1 MTDPDCC
8 FCCVSTCVIYLDS
21 LISISLAHPLGL
33 HKGTKMNELAKALVK
48 AQAAMNHAAKDSKNP
63 HFKSAYSSLA
73 SVIDAVRPALSSNG
87 LAFVQRM
94 HDSQG
99 GVAVETV
106 LIHESGEQY
115 GCGVLFIPASKQD
128 AQGFGSALSYAKRY
142 SLQSALGIASADDDG
157 EAAVKTP
164 PKQVIPVLIDM
175 DYAVDEMAAQ
185 PDLEALKTCFAKW
198 YKSAPDSQKELLK
211 TMYDGIKVQIAGA
224 K

>member
-1 MTDPDCC
+1 
-8 FCCVSTCVIYLDS
+8 
-21 LISISLAHPLGL
+21 
-33 HKGTKMNELAKALVK
+33 MNELAKALVK

-157 EAAVKTP
+157 EAAVKSP
-164 PKQVIPVLIDM
+164 PKLVEKPKGIEM
-175 DYAVDEMAAQ
+175 DHTVALMASAVSYES
-185 PDLEALKTCFAKW
+185 LKDIF
-198 YKSAPDSQKELLK
+198 KSAWIVCLKEQQIPLK
-211 TMYDGIKVQIAGA
+211 AHYDTFKANWEQT
-224 K
+224 

>member
-1 MTDPDCC
+1 M
-8 FCCVSTCVIYLDS
+8 
-21 LISISLAHPLGL
+21 
-33 HKGTKMNELAKALVK
+33 KELAKALVT

-63 HFKSAYSSLA
+63 HFKSAYSSLV
-73 SVIDAVRPALSSNG
+73 SVIDAVRPHLAGNG
-87 LAFVQRM
+87 LAFVQKL
-94 HDSQG
+94 HTANG

-106 LIHESGEQY
+106 LIHESGQELS
-115 GCGVLFIPASKQD
+115 CGTLFIPASKQD

-157 EAAVKTP
+157 EAAVKST

-185 PDLEALKTCFAKW
+185 TDLEALKACFAKW
-198 YKSAPDSQKELLK
+198 YKSAPDTQKEVLK
-211 TMYDGIKVQIAGA
+211 VMYDGIKVQLVSKGE

>member
-1 MTDPDCC
+1 
-8 FCCVSTCVIYLDS
+8 
-21 LISISLAHPLGL
+21 
-33 HKGTKMNELAKALVK
+33 MNELAKALVK
-48 AQAAMNHAAKDSKNP
+48 AQAAMSHAAKDSKNP

-164 PKQVIPVLIDM
+164 PKQVIPVTIDM

-198 YKSAPDSQKELLK
+198 YKSAPDSQKEVLK
-211 TMYDGIKVQIAGA
+211 AMYDGIKVQLIAKGT